1 MAGPASSGLHTRAGN
16 AMGRTRDGLLDGALA
31 SIERE
36 GLRGTTMAGISVR
49 SGVAKAT
56 LYNHFRTK
64 ADVLAGI
71 VEREVDRVAD
81 LAGSVL
87 AEPDGSLA
95 DALDRAAEALGALP
109 AARRLATT
117 EPAALTPLIA
127 PDPAPTA
134 VAPGWRHAQRRTGEL
149 LGAPADGPLVDLVL
163 RWLAGQLLVPA
174 EPETRRHTAT
184 LLAHSAASAAAAGPE
199 SVSPATPVSPEP
211 APAGTTGTST

>member
-64 ADVLAGI
+64 ADVLAAI

-81 LAGSVL
+81 LAVGVL
-87 AEPDGSLA
+87 AGSDGSLVE
-95 DALDRAAEALGALP
+95 ALDRAAEALGALP
-109 AARRLATT
+109 AARRLAQTD
-117 EPAALTPLIA
+117 PGALTPLL
-127 PDPAPTA
+127 APTA
-134 VAPGWRHAQRRTGEL
+134 GAPGWRHAQRRTGEL
-149 LGAPADGPLVDLVL
+149 LDAPPDGPLVDLLL

-174 EPETRRHTAT
+174 EPETRRQTAQ
-184 LLAHSAASAAAAGPE
+184 LLAQAAAPAGE
-199 SVSPATPVSPEP
+199 PVNPGSLDA

>member
-1 MAGPASSGLHTRAGN
+1 
-16 AMGRTRDGLLDGALA
+16 MGRTRDGLLDGALA

-64 ADVLAGI
+64 ADVTAAI

-81 LAGSVL
+81 LAGGVL
-87 AEPDGSLA
+87 AGAGGSLA

-109 AARRLATT
+109 AARRLAST
-117 EPAALTPLIA
+117 EPGALTPML
-127 PDPAPTA
+127 APTA
-134 VAPGWRHAQRRTGEL
+134 GAPGWRQAQRRTGEL
-149 LGAPADGPLVDLVL
+149 LDARPDGPLVDLVL

-174 EPETRRHTAT
+174 EPATRRQTAQ
-184 LLAHSAASAAAAGPE
+184 LLAQAAAWPGE
-199 SVSPATPVSPEP
+199 RVSLGSPDSAPV
-211 APAGTTGTST
+211 GTTGTST

>member
-1 MAGPASSGLHTRAGN
+1 
-16 AMGRTRDGLLDGALA
+16 MGRTRDGLLDGALA

-64 ADVLAGI
+64 ADVLAAI

-81 LAGSVL
+81 LAVGVL
-87 AEPDGSLA
+87 AAADGSLA
-95 DALDRAAEALGALP
+95 KALDRAAEALGALP
-109 AARRLATT
+109 AARRLAQT
-117 EPAALTPLIA
+117 EPGALTPLLA
-127 PDPAPTA
+127 PDPDSTPG
-134 VAPGWRHAQRRTGEL
+134 APGWRHAQRRTGEL

-174 EPETRRHTAT
+174 EPEIRRQTAA
-184 LLAHSAASAAAAGPE
+184 LLAEAA
-199 SVSPATPVSPEP
+199 
-211 APAGTTGTST
+211 APAGTTGTSRSRGCSPAASRP